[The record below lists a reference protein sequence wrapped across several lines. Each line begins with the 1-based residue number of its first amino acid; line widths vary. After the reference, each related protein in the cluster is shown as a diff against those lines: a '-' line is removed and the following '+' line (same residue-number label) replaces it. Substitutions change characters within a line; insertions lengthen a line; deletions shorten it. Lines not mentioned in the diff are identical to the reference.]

1 MVWNNYEMNKLLENL
16 SENVWIRIKH
26 VKKSHDNLWEL
37 IVTTKSSESILS
49 KF

>member
-1 MVWNNYEMNKLLENL
+1 MSKLLENL
-16 SENVWIRIKH
+16 LENVWIRIKH
-26 VKKSHDNLWEL
+26 VKKSHNNLWGL